1 MRGLEALCIPGPGID
16 LDADDSKLIACSRAG
31 CCLRHGQRQHRW
43 KTKRLIDERRR
54 SVRDEPEAFLFYISA
69 FLSAARSVTLVLQK
83 EEKQRYDAW
92 FPKWF
97 ARRSKDER
105 DLCNFMRDQRN
116 VELHETGADVNLS
129 SVSIPYIEIAAG
141 EFGDPLYSF
150 QSFGRHRQHAP
161 NIERPAYH
169 FGLLGT
175 ETEVTVACRRYFDLV
190 AELMREFIRDH
201 ASPESP

>member
-1 MRGLEALCIPGPGID
+1 MIEATQR
-16 LDADDSKLIACSRAG
+16 KLREAAFF
-31 CCLRHGQRQHRW
+31 LQ
-43 KTKRLIDERRR
+43 RLIDERQR
-54 SVRDEPEAFLFYISA
+54 SVRNEPRNEPEAFLFYLSA

-92 FPKWF
+92 FPTWF

-150 QSFGRHRQHAP
+150 QSFGPPGQHAP
-161 NIERPAYH
+161 DVERPAYH

-190 AELMREFIRDH
+190 GELIRYFIRGH
-201 ASPESP
+201 VSP

>member
-1 MRGLEALCIPGPGID
+1 MIEATQR
-16 LDADDSKLIACSRAG
+16 KLREANFF
-31 CCLRHGQRQHRW
+31 LQ
-43 KTKRLIDERRR
+43 RLIDESQR
-54 SVRDEPEAFLFYISA
+54 SVRNEPEAFLFYLSA
-69 FLSAARSVTLVLQK
+69 FLSAARSATLVLQK

-129 SVSIPYIEIAAG
+129 SVPIPYIEIAAG
-141 EFGDPLYSF
+141 EFGNPMYSF
-150 QSFGRHRQHAP
+150 QSIDSPGTHAP
-161 NIERPAYH
+161 TVERTAYH

-175 ETEVTVACRRYFDLV
+175 ETEVTVACRRYLDLV
-190 AELMREFIRDH
+190 AELMRDFIRDH
-201 ASPESP
+201 TSPEV